1 VGISFLGLAYLG
13 FVLFGARKTSE
24 VSMNIE
30 DEDLPLSEP
39 IRKQRRGFA
48 LMNPDRLKE
57 ISAKGG
63 KRCPDAARG
72 FSNPEVARLAAR
84 LGGRRKR

>member
-1 VGISFLGLAYLG
+1 
-13 FVLFGARKTSE
+13 
-24 VSMNIE
+24 MNIE
-30 DEDLPLSEP
+30 DADTLPVLEP
-39 IRKQRRGFA
+39 IRKKQRRGFA

-63 KRCPDAARG
+63 KKCPDAARG
-72 FSNPEVARLAAR
+72 FSNREVALKAAH